1 MERVARCTRIGVKN
15 AVNENPQ
22 GIDPVTLSVL
32 WNALIAVVDD
42 MGVALRRTAYSAAV
56 REGDDF
62 STGLF
67 DAQGRLVA
75 QGNFSPGHL
84 GAMPYVVNHVLS
96 HYEPESFSPGDCVLL
111 NDSFMGSGH
120 YPDCFI
126 TSPLFT
132 QDQLVGYAVNCAHHV
147 DMGGAVPGSQI
158 VAATEAFQEG
168 LRILPIKIAEK
179 GELRED
185 VLRLIL
191 GNVRLPQIVRGDL
204 LAQRNTNTVAA
215 RRMSAVVEKYGLGTL
230 EAGIEEIMTRSEKR
244 MRELIANLP
253 DGEYCYE
260 DVLDEGNGDEP
271 VNFRLRV
278 HIEGDKIRLDWS
290 DSDDQVAAG
299 INSYINYTRA
309 YSAFAIKAFT
319 DPLLPQNHGANKPIE
334 VVAREGS
341 FFNPRFPA
349 PSSGRATVQVR
360 LFEVVCG
367 ALSQIIPGR
376 AMASFSHWSN
386 PIIGGV
392 DPETHAPYIFYDIIY
407 GGYGGRA
414 NKDGAE
420 GLCPVFNAT
429 NIPVEV
435 HESQSPVRIRKMALV
450 QDSGGAGKFRGGCAL
465 RKEIEILAEGGTASL
480 SGDRHRFQPPGAKG
494 GEAGTLAQSLLERDG
509 KVRKLGSKSVFEVQR
524 GDILTIQLSGAG
536 GFGPKE
542 QRDIDAIK
550 LDIADGFVSPAA
562 AKRDYGFE

>member
-1 MERVARCTRIGVKN
+1 MNHSE
-15 AVNENPQ
+15 P
-22 GIDPVTLSVL
+22 IDAITLSVL
-32 WNALIAVVDD
+32 WNALIAVADD
-42 MGVALRRTAYSAAV
+42 MGVTLRRTAYSAAV

-67 DAQGRLVA
+67 DAKGRLVA

-84 GAMPYVVNHVLS
+84 GAMPYVVKHVLS
-96 HYEPESFSPGDCVLL
+96 HYDPESFSPGDSVLL

-126 TSPLFT
+126 TTPLFWRER
-132 QDQLVGYAVNCAHHV
+132 LIGYAVNCAHHV

-158 VAATEAFQEG
+158 VDVKEAFQEG

-191 GNVRLPQIVRGDL
+191 GNVRLPHIVRGDL
-204 LAQRNTNTVAA
+204 LAQRNTNAVAA
-215 RRMSAVVEKYGLGTL
+215 RRMTALVDKYGLEL
-230 EAGIEEIMTRSEKR
+230 LDSGIEAIMTRSENR
-244 MRELIANLP
+244 MREMIGALP
-253 DGEYCYE
+253 DGEYRYQ
-260 DVLDEGNGDEP
+260 DVLDEGSGDEP
-271 VNFRLRV
+271 INFRLRV
-278 HIEGDKIRLDWS
+278 EIKGENIRLDWS

-309 YSAFAIKAFT
+309 YSAFAIRAFT
-319 DPLLPQNHGANKPIE
+319 DPHLPQNDGANRPIE
-334 VVAREGS
+334 IVAREGS

-349 PSSGRATVQVR
+349 PSSGRAAVQIR
-360 LFEVVCG
+360 MFEVVCG
-367 ALSQIIPGR
+367 ALSQIVPER

-392 DPETHAPYIFYDIIY
+392 DPDTQESFIVYDVIY
-407 GGYGGRA
+407 GGYGGRST
-414 NKDGAE
+414 KDGAE
-420 GLCPVFNAT
+420 ALCPVFNAA

-435 HESQSPVRIRKMALV
+435 QESQSPVRIRKMALV
-450 QDSGGAGKFRGGCAL
+450 PDTGGAGQFRGGCGL
-465 RKEIEILAEGGTASL
+465 RKEIEVLAESATASL
-480 SGDRHRFQPPGAKG
+480 SGDRHRFCPPGASG
-494 GEAGTLAQSLLERDG
+494 GDPGSVAQSLLEREG
-509 KVRKLGSKSVFEVQR
+509 EVRAVGSKAVFEVQR

-542 QRDIDAIK
+542 KRDASAIAN
-550 LDIADGFVSPAA
+550 DVADGYVSLEA
-562 AKRDYGFE
+562 AKRDYGYE

>member
-1 MERVARCTRIGVKN
+1 MRGNCRRDDV
-15 AVNENPQ
+15 
-22 GIDPVTLSVL
+22 IDPVTLRVL
-32 WNALIAVVDD
+32 WNALIAVADD

-67 DAQGRLVA
+67 DAKGRLVA

-84 GAMPYVVNHVLS
+84 GAMPYVVKHVLS
-96 HYEPESFSPGDCVLL
+96 HYEPESFFPGDCVLL
-111 NDSFMGSGH
+111 NDSFLGSGH
-120 YPDCFI
+120 YPDCFV
-126 TSPLFT
+126 TTPLFSG
-132 QDQLVGYAVNCAHHV
+132 DRLIGYAVNCAHHV

-158 VAATEAFQEG
+158 VNVNDAFQEG
-168 LRILPIKIAEK
+168 LRILPIKIVEK

-191 GNVRLPQIVRGDL
+191 GNVRLPRIVRGDL

-215 RRMSAVVEKYGLGTL
+215 RRMAALVEKYGLDTL
-230 EAGIEEIMTRSEKR
+230 EAAIEEIMTRSETR
-244 MRELIANLP
+244 MRELIGALP
-253 DGEYCYE
+253 DGEYRYE
-260 DVLDEGNGDEP
+260 DVLDEGAGDEP
-271 VNFRLRV
+271 VNFRV
-278 HIEGDKIRLDWS
+278 CVTIDGETIRLDWS

-319 DPLLPQNHGANKPIE
+319 DPHLPQNDGANRPIE

-349 PSSGRATVQVR
+349 PSSGRAVIQIR

-367 ALSQIIPGR
+367 ALSQIVPER

-392 DPETHAPYIFYDIIY
+392 DPETQESFIFYDLIY

-420 GLCPVFNAT
+420 ALCPVFNAT

-435 HESQSPVRIRKMALV
+435 QESQSPVRIRRMTLV
-450 QDSGGAGKFRGGCAL
+450 PDTGGAGRFRGGCAF
-465 RKEIEILAEGGTASL
+465 RKEIEVLAEHGTASL
-480 SGDRHRFQPPGAKG
+480 SGDRHRFRPPGAAG
-494 GEAGTLAQSLLERDG
+494 GEAGTLAKSLLERDG
-509 KVRKLGSKSVFEVQR
+509 EVQTLGSKAVFEVRR
-524 GDILTIQLSGAG
+524 GDVLTIQLSGAG

-542 QRDIDAIK
+542 EREAQAIAE
-550 LDIADGFVSPAA
+550 DIADGYVSAEAA
-562 AKRDYGFE
+562 RRDYGHE